1 MKLTF
6 RTSVLVICSD
16 KELTL
21 TKGWRRLMLKALA
34 LLLFRMAIYVINSDD
49 NTKFPRKTDRQSDRL
64 TARQK
69 DSQIDIQMDR
79 QMDRQ
84 PERVHVTLTK
94 GESLF

>member
-1 MKLTF
+1 
-6 RTSVLVICSD
+6 
-16 KELTL
+16 
-21 TKGWRRLMLKALA
+21 MLKALA

-69 DSQIDIQMDR
+69 DSQTDRQTDR

-84 PERVHVTLTK
+84 TERVHVTVTK

>member
-1 MKLTF
+1 
-6 RTSVLVICSD
+6 
-16 KELTL
+16 
-21 TKGWRRLMLKALA
+21 MLKALA

-94 GESLF
+94 GESLL

>member
-1 MKLTF
+1 
-6 RTSVLVICSD
+6 
-16 KELTL
+16 
-21 TKGWRRLMLKALA
+21 MLKALA

>member
-1 MKLTF
+1 
-6 RTSVLVICSD
+6 
-16 KELTL
+16 
-21 TKGWRRLMLKALA
+21 MLKALA

-49 NTKFPRKTDRQSDRL
+49 NIKFPRKTDRQSDRL

>member
-1 MKLTF
+1 
-6 RTSVLVICSD
+6 
-16 KELTL
+16 
-21 TKGWRRLMLKALA
+21 MLKALA

-49 NTKFPRKTDRQSDRL
+49 NTKFPRKTDRQSDRLTARQSDRL

>member
-1 MKLTF
+1 
-6 RTSVLVICSD
+6 
-16 KELTL
+16 
-21 TKGWRRLMLKALA
+21 MLKALA

-69 DSQIDIQMDR
+69 DNQTDIQMDR

>member
-1 MKLTF
+1 
-6 RTSVLVICSD
+6 
-16 KELTL
+16 
-21 TKGWRRLMLKALA
+21 MLKALA

-49 NTKFPRKTDRQSDRL
+49 NTKFPRKPDRQSDRL

>member
-1 MKLTF
+1 
-6 RTSVLVICSD
+6 
-16 KELTL
+16 
-21 TKGWRRLMLKALA
+21 MLKALA

-84 PERVHVTLTK
+84 PERVHATLTK

>member
-1 MKLTF
+1 
-6 RTSVLVICSD
+6 
-16 KELTL
+16 
-21 TKGWRRLMLKALA
+21 MLKALA

-69 DSQIDIQMDR
+69 DSQTDR

-84 PERVHVTLTK
+84 TERVHVTVTK
-94 GESLF
+94 GESLFLQGELHKEKD

>member
-1 MKLTF
+1 M
-6 RTSVLVICSD
+6 RSD

-64 TARQK
+64 TTRQK
-69 DSQIDIQMDR
+69 DSQTDGQTNR
-79 QMDRQ
+79 KS
-84 PERVHVTLTK
+84 TCNCN
-94 GESLF
+94 